1 MRGKAS
7 LKESFP
13 LTSFKEIVRRGGR
26 SMVERRIYEK
36 KIKPL
41 SFKVF
46 ERKGVWGKEKLFL
59 KSFLS
64 PTL

>member
-1 MRGKAS
+1 
-7 LKESFP
+7 
-13 LTSFKEIVRRGGR
+13 
-26 SMVERRIYEK
+26 MVERRIYDK